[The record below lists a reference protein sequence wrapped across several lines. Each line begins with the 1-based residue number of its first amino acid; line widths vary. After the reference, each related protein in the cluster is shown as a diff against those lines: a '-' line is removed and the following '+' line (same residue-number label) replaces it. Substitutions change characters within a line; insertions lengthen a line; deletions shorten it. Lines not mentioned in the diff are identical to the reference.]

1 VTTDLRSRHAEAGG
15 LDAAGDDLQHRQNDY
30 ARTRVPESE
39 KRGTGSILSVLVG
52 IVTAFFFLFLGG
64 LFLQK
69 HGAAATWIGVSI
81 GFVLT
86 TGLCWITC
94 FAASREG
101 LTAELMTRGCGF
113 GSIGSVLTTLIYGA
127 TFIILAATEAQILA
141 TNIALVWDLPDIIW
155 YVFVAAIFVP
165 MVWGG
170 ISNISRLLSWST
182 LLYAPLIGVAIWLA
196 WGHLPQHI
204 AQPTAPA
211 APELTTG
218 GWVGVIA
225 IMGTLSSI
233 VGLNPLE
240 SADYN
245 RYIRHET
252 YKRASWMTVVLPYVL
267 MYFVAIP
274 MGMYFTR
281 ATGEINP
288 GIYFVGLL
296 GLAFG
301 VALAWIS
308 QVRINLTNIH
318 LGSIALASVS
328 GQFGGA
334 KLGRRFWTLAVLAAV
349 VVLMVLDVLG
359 NLTVFL
365 EWNGIFLLAWVG
377 CLVSDLLI
385 VRKWLKIVQGPIEYR
400 PSHLRKYNPVGIA
413 ALLAATLVGS
423 LTWWFAGE
431 SVLRGLS
438 GYIAFAVAAVLHAVL
453 AAATRGRYYFASAG
467 DERLGPRPAQDWP
480 G

>member
-1 VTTDLRSRHAEAGG
+1 MNSHFVTDRAETNSFEGHEH
-15 LDAAGDDLQHRQNDY
+15 DAQHRLDDY

-64 LFLQK
+64 LFLQNY
-69 HGAAATWIGVSI
+69 GATATWIGVSI

-86 TGLCWITC
+86 TSLCWITC

-113 GSIGSVLTTLIYGA
+113 GSIGSVLTTLIYGV
-127 TFIILAATEAQILA
+127 TFVILAATEAQILA
-141 TNIALVWDLPDIIW
+141 TNIALVWDLPDIVW

-170 ISNISRLLSWST
+170 IANISKLLSWST
-182 LLYAPLIGVAIWLA
+182 LLYLPLIVVAIWLA
-196 WGHLPQHI
+196 WGHMPEHI
-204 AQPTAPA
+204 TDASALKP
-211 APELTTG
+211 PELTTG

-245 RYIRHET
+245 RYIKHES
-252 YKRASWMTVVLPYVL
+252 YRRASWVTVVLPYAL

-274 MGMYFTR
+274 MGMYFAS

-296 GLAFG
+296 GLALG
-301 VALAWIS
+301 VALAWVS

-318 LGSIALASVS
+318 LGSIAFASAS
-328 GQFGGA
+328 GQFGGS
-334 KLGRRFWTLAVLAAV
+334 KLGRRFWTIVVLIAV

-359 NLTVFL
+359 NLTLFL

-385 VRKWLKIVQGPIEYR
+385 VREALKIVEGPIEYR
-400 PSHLRKYNPVGIA
+400 SSRLRKYNPVGII
-413 ALLAATLVGS
+413 ALVTATLIGS
-423 LTWWFAGE
+423 LAWSFSGD
-431 SVLRGLS
+431 SILRGLS
-438 GYIAFAVAAVLHAVL
+438 GYIAFAVAAIVHAVL
-453 AAATRGRYYFASAG
+453 AAVTQGRYYFADSG
-467 DERLGPRPAQDWP
+467 DERLRVRR
-480 G
+480 

>member
-1 VTTDLRSRHAEAGG
+1 MSSNFVSAHAGAPGV
-15 LDAAGDDLQHRQNDY
+15 DAHEHDDQHREDDY
-30 ARTRVPESE
+30 ARTRVPAFA

-64 LFLQK
+64 LFFQTY
-69 HGAAATWIGVSI
+69 GATATWIGVTI

-86 TGLCWITC
+86 TSLCWVTF

-101 LTAELMTRGCGF
+101 LTAGLMTRGCGF
-113 GSIGSVLTTLIYGA
+113 GSIGSVLTTLIYGV
-127 TFIILAATEAQILA
+127 TFLILAATEAQILA
-141 TNIALVWDLPDIIW
+141 VNIALVWDLPDIIW
-155 YVFVAAIFVP
+155 YVFVAAIFIP

-170 ISNISRLLSWST
+170 ISNISSLLSWST
-182 LLYAPLIGVAIWLA
+182 LLYLPLILVAIWLA
-196 WGHLPQHI
+196 WGHVPEHI
-204 AQPTAPA
+204 TEASSAKPL
-211 APELTTG
+211 ELTTG

-225 IMGTLSSI
+225 ILGTLSSI

-245 RYIRHET
+245 RYIKHES
-252 YKRASWMTVVLPYVL
+252 YRRASWVTVVLPYAL

-274 MGMYFTR
+274 MGMYFAK

-296 GLAFG
+296 GLGLG
-301 VALAWIS
+301 VVLAWVS

-318 LGSIALASVS
+318 LGSIAFASAA
-328 GQFGGA
+328 GQFGGS
-334 KLGRRFWTLAVLAAV
+334 KLGRRFWTIIVLIAV
-349 VVLMVLDVLG
+349 VLLMMLDVLG

-385 VRKWLKIVQGPIEYR
+385 VRKWLKIVEGPIEYR
-400 PSHLRKYNPVGIA
+400 SAHLRKYNPVGII
-413 ALLAATLVGS
+413 ALIMATLVGS
-423 LTWWFAGE
+423 LVWWFAGD

-438 GYIAFAVAAVLHAVL
+438 GYIAFVVAAIVHAIL
-453 AAATRGRYYFASAG
+453 AAVTRGRYYFVDSDDA
-467 DERLGPRPAQDWP
+467 RLKVRG
-480 G
+480 

>member
-1 VTTDLRSRHAEAGG
+1 MSSNVSSHAATVGV
-15 LDAAGDDLQHRQNDY
+15 DAHQSDDQHRENDY

-39 KRGTGSILSVLVG
+39 KRGTRSILSVLVG

-64 LFLQK
+64 LFYQTY
-69 HGAAATWIGVSI
+69 GATATWIGVSI

-86 TGLCWITC
+86 TSLCWITC

-113 GSIGSVLTTLIYGA
+113 GSIGSVLTTLIYGV
-127 TFIILAATEAQILA
+127 TFVILSATEAQILA
-141 TNIALVWDLPDIIW
+141 VNIALVWDLPDIIW

-170 ISNISRLLSWST
+170 LSNISRLLSWST
-182 LLYAPLIGVAIWLA
+182 LLYLPLILVAIWLA
-196 WGHLPQHI
+196 WGNVPEHL
-204 AQPTAPA
+204 TEAPK
-211 APELTTG
+211 APELSAA

-245 RYIRHET
+245 RFIRHES
-252 YKRASWMTVVLPYVL
+252 YRRASWVTVVLPYAL

-274 MGMYFTR
+274 MGMYF
-281 ATGEINP
+281 AKAMGEINP

-296 GLAFG
+296 GLGLG
-301 VALAWIS
+301 VALAWVS

-318 LGSIALASVS
+318 LGSIAFASAS
-328 GQFGGA
+328 GQFGGSR
-334 KLGRRFWTLAVLAAV
+334 LGRRFWTIVVLVAV
-349 VVLMVLDVLG
+349 VVLMMLDVLG
-359 NLTVFL
+359 NLTLFL

-385 VRKWLKIVQGPIEYR
+385 VRKWLKIVEGPIEYR
-400 PSHLRKYNPVGIA
+400 SSHLRKYNPVGII
-413 ALLAATLVGS
+413 ALVVATLIGS
-423 LTWWFAGE
+423 LIWWFAGD
-431 SVLRGLS
+431 SALRGLS
-438 GYIAFAVAAVLHAVL
+438 GYIAFVVAAIVHAILAVL
-453 AAATRGRYYFASAG
+453 TRGRYYFVGSG
-467 DERLGPRPAQDWP
+467 DDRLRVRS
-480 G
+480 